1 MQDVDMT
8 NGHTFVHK
16 VQDDLDMLCALVL
29 NEVGGELDIA
39 DIVAVDEGALDQW
52 GMELLK

>member
-8 NGHTFVHK
+8 DGHTFVHK

-29 NEVGGELDIA
+29 NGVGGELDSA

-52 GMELLK
+52 SMELLK